1 MLTLS
6 TDTSLNGKLDAAD
19 PSLQIAR
26 VEFADKI
33 NKAAVLESS
42 IRQTLFLS
50 IVVEGGKR
58 LNLPRFF

>member
-19 PSLQIAR
+19 PSLQIVC

-33 NKAAVLESS
+33 NKAAVLES
-42 IRQTLFLS
+42 IRQTLSLS

>member
-33 NKAAVLESS
+33 NEAAVWES
-42 IRQTLFLS
+42 IRQTLSLS

>member
-33 NKAAVLESS
+33 NKAAVLES
-42 IRQTLFLS
+42 IRQILSLS

>member
-26 VEFADKI
+26 VEFSDKI
-33 NKAAVLESS
+33 NKAAVLES

-50 IVVEGGKR
+50 IVVERGKW
-58 LNLPRFF
+58 LNLSCFF

>member
-33 NKAAVLESS
+33 NKAAVLES
-42 IRQTLFLS
+42 IRQTLSLS

-58 LNLPRFF
+58 LNLSCFF

>member
-33 NKAAVLESS
+33 NKAAVLES
-42 IRQTLFLS
+42 IRQTLSLS